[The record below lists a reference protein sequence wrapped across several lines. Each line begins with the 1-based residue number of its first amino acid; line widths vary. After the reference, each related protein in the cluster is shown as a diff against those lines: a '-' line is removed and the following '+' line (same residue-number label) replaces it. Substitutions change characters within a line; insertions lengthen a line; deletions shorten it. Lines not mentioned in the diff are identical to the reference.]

1 MTHIK
6 EDLLRHHWTPE
17 SLQMLNEEQDK
28 RRNLMHELQ
37 ALDTPGPAHNLVH
50 DPPDS
55 SVSLCV
61 LDSGIFCLRLPQ

>member
-17 SLQMLNEEQDK
+17 SLQMLNEERD
-28 RRNLMHELQ
+28 RRQNLINELW
-37 ALDTPGPAHNLVH
+37 ALDTPGPADNPVH
-50 DPPDS
+50 DSPGS

-61 LDSGIFCLRLPQ
+61 LDSKILCL